1 MYNNN
6 IVNNFNTDSCGCDC
20 LDRKTPAMDEVI
32 KNSTVLQKSSSS
44 NKCSSRRR
52 GSLPSPPLQ
61 PFSIKESIHR
71 AKRDSVSLE
80 EEEVI
85 PPVLPEDA
93 NQDDF
98 IDEVEEEILV
108 LFGDKDED
116 GCDDNQDDM
125 DEDENSWSPSP
136 LIIDSTVVNEMDDP
150 NSSSI
155 KSSKPQ
161 PPVIEEEN
169 GKIKVTEQ
177 FMRDLI
183 R

>member
-1 MYNNN
+1 MALDSKKDLEPALLSLINHPTCANLITEREICTILQNNPELFNN
-6 IVNNFNTDSCGCDC
+6 INLIEKLWFCQ
-20 LDRKTPAMDEVI
+20 EF
-32 KNSTVLQKSSSS
+32 
-44 NKCSSRRR
+44 
-52 GSLPSPPLQ
+52 Q
-61 PFSIKESIHR
+61 PTI
-71 AKRDSVSLE
+71 LE
-80 EEEVI
+80 LIFEKY
-85 PPVLPEDA
+85 P
-93 NQDDF
+93 QYF

-108 LFGDKDED
+108 LFGDTDEG

-169 GKIKVTEQ
+169 GKIKITEQ